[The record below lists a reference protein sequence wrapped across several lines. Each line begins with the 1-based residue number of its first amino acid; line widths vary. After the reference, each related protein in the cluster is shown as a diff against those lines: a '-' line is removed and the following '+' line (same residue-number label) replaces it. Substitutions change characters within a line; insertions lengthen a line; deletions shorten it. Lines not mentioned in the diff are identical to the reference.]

1 MKKGS
6 VRILALAAMTAA
18 AVLTAAAGSASEID
32 REFHREFEVRPGMTL
47 KLDHGDGDVIV
58 SPWDR
63 DTLDVHVIYRARGV
77 NVGWSAS
84 TDFDVEFRERPD
96 MIEVIGKEPNRI
108 TIGVTTMRESEYLYT
123 IRAPKYVEL
132 QFEGDDGDIEID
144 GWEGQIT
151 LRLED
156 GDIRLTDIDAP
167 RTEVVLEDGDLEI
180 DGLVGELVVEME
192 DGDVDLFNCET
203 MRAQIRLEDG
213 DLTLDSCSGSFE
225 LYSADGDLH
234 LSRLEAE
241 KLEIRLQDGSADVAL
256 LKTEDL
262 DMNVRT
268 GDGNVVVDL
277 EEGISAEFTIETGDG
292 RIRVSADDVH
302 EMTKERHRVSG
313 EFGDGRGRIYI
324 RTADGS
330 VTLRQ

>member
-1 MKKGS
+1 MYNNT
-6 VRILALAAMTAA
+6 VRSLVLAAIAI
-18 AVLTAAAGSASEID
+18 VVLLTANASAAEEVD
-32 REFHREFEVRPGMTL
+32 REFHQAFEVRPGMAL
-47 KLDHGDGDVIV
+47 RLEHGDGDVIV
-58 SPWDR
+58 SPWDK
-63 DTLDVHVIYRARGV
+63 DTLDVHVRYRAHGV

-84 TDFDVEFRERPD
+84 SDFDVEFRERPD
-96 MIEVIGKEPNRI
+96 VIEVIGKEPNRI

-123 IRAPKYVEL
+123 IRAPRYLEL
-132 QFEGDDGDIEID
+132 QFKGDDGDVEIED
-144 GWEGQIT
+144 WAGPIT

-156 GDIRLTDIDAP
+156 GDIRLTEIEAP
-167 RTEVVLEDGDLEI
+167 RTDVILEDGDLEI
-180 DGLVGELVVEME
+180 DGFEGELIVEME
-192 DGDVDLFNCET
+192 DGDLDLFNCDT
-203 MRAQIRLEDG
+203 QRAQIRLEDG

-256 LKTEDL
+256 LKTDDL

-268 GDGNVVVDL
+268 GDGNVIVDL
-277 EEGISAEFTIETGDG
+277 DDGISAEFTIETGDG

-302 EMTKERHRVSG
+302 DMSEERHRVSG
-313 EFGDGRGRIYI
+313 EIGDGRGRIYI